1 MAGKNTPAEKRT
13 TENDRREK
21 PTSPVSVYSLNKGK
35 RKTPRRKGDR
45 WQNYFVD
52 RYSRR
57 IFAAVLLILAMS
69 LVDAIFTLQL
79 LRQGAAEINPV
90 MAHFLEYGPLEFLVA
105 KYILTCASVLLLL
118 LYKNVYLL
126 KTRVRAKY
134 LFVPIALMF
143 AGVILWEVFL
153 IVSSN

>member
-1 MAGKNTPAEKRT
+1 MSKKSAYSEKRKAT
-13 TENDRREK
+13 NDRRDK
-21 PTSPVSVYSLNKGK
+21 PTPAISSYALNEGS
-35 RKTPRRKGDR
+35 RQTPRRKEDR

-57 IFAAVLLILAMS
+57 IFAVVLLILAMS
-69 LVDAIFTLQL
+69 LVDALFTLQL
-79 LRQGAAEINPV
+79 LNNGASEINPV

-118 LYKNVYLL
+118 IYKNVYLL
-126 KTRVRAKY
+126 RTRVRAKY
-134 LFVPIALMF
+134 LFVPILFMF
-143 AGVILWEVFL
+143 SLVIAWEIFL

>member
-1 MAGKNTPAEKRT
+1 MSGKNTHREKR
-13 TENDRREK
+13 NSDRDRRNK
-21 PTSPVSVYSLNKGK
+21 PTPPVSLFSINKGN

-79 LRQGAAEINPV
+79 LRRGAAEVNPV

-118 LYKNVYLL
+118 IYKNVYLL
-126 KTRVRAKY
+126 NSRIRAKY
-134 LFVPIALMF
+134 LFVPITLMF